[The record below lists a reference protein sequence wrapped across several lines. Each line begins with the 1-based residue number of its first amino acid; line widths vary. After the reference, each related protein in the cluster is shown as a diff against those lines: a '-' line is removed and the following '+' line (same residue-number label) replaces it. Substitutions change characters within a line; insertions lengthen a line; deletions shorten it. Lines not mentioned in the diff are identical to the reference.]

1 MQRRLPN
8 VFRACHRAPNP
19 VPRAWTVVSF
29 TDVLHQ
35 DQGADV
41 RSACHGSGSVGWQ
54 LAVHCVRNLS
64 LVLGSLIVAKCYRES
79 GCKMP
84 GSCSA
89 RVANAAGRAHA
100 LNTATRGASAA
111 ACASATRSLR
121 VPASRSTATMR
132 VVACIVLALAAVA
145 AAQVGTRSRR
155 VCVACVCERA
165 RDCHVPCACRLR
177 CILASACAARVCVA
191 LAVSIML
198 AEPAQALTVSC

>member
-1 MQRRLPN
+1 
-8 VFRACHRAPNP
+8 
-19 VPRAWTVVSF
+19 
-29 TDVLHQ
+29 
-35 DQGADV
+35 
-41 RSACHGSGSVGWQ
+41 
-54 LAVHCVRNLS
+54 
-64 LVLGSLIVAKCYRES
+64 
-79 GCKMP
+79 
-84 GSCSA
+84 
-89 RVANAAGRAHA
+89 
-100 LNTATRGASAA
+100 
-111 ACASATRSLR
+111 
-121 VPASRSTATMR
+121 MR